1 MHETSVPVYM
11 DVVEKADPFAC
22 NQTQNLGSF
31 TSQMASSDMLS
42 TIRGNHIATPS
53 PASFDIRN
61 CCSDQPT
68 NTSCITDVVPTEEKK
83 LQPHTSNQLQLEKTN
98 YEFTIGSKQEPFPE
112 RKNVINNDI
121 KQSQTCGTMSKVR
134 CQKKSAPVFQHTTDY
149 VYGEVGNCR
158 SQFLMLK
165 SEKVCY

>member
-68 NTSCITDVVPTEEKK
+68 NTSCMSFYVSLMSSLLKK
-83 LQPHTSNQLQLEKTN
+83 KNYSLILRINFNWRKQIMSLLLAANKNLFRNAKT
-98 YEFTIGSKQEPFPE
+98 
-112 RKNVINNDI
+112 
-121 KQSQTCGTMSKVR
+121 
-134 CQKKSAPVFQHTTDY
+134 
-149 VYGEVGNCR
+149 
-158 SQFLMLK
+158 
-165 SEKVCY
+165 